1 MHFDT
6 DALQGQAH
14 RFMPKHLQALMGK
27 AQAAINSG
35 VDDAMEGVA
44 RRTFLKVSAA
54 SGFALGAFPLVA
66 AAQRA
71 GSATAPA
78 GLKPFEQPSAFVRID
93 ADGTVTV
100 TINRLEFGQGVQT
113 GLPMILAEELDAD
126 WSKVRSVHGDAS
138 AAYADPLMGMHLT
151 GGSNSIKNS
160 YTQYRELGART
171 RAMLVSAAAAQWGVD
186 ASALRT
192 SNGFVVGPG
201 GKKLGYGAL
210 AEAAMKQAVPE
221 KVALKDPKQF
231 RLIGKPTGRLDAQ
244 AKSSGQQDYGIDVR
258 LPGMLTAVVARPPVF
273 GGKVKSLDD
282 SAAKAIKGVKAV
294 LRVPTDRGGEGV
306 AVVADGYWPAKLGRD
321 ALKVE
326 WDTSAVGKPDSTA
339 LLAQY
344 RELATKPGLVAMQ
357 ADMAPLAGAAHKIS
371 AEFVFPYLAHAPMEP
386 PNCTI
391 QLDGDTAELWMGTQ
405 MPGLD
410 AMAAAKTLGLPPQ
423 NIQVHTQMAG
433 GGFGR
438 RAIPSS
444 DYVVEACGVAK
455 AVRTAGISAPVRTLW
470 SREDD
475 IKGGY
480 YRPMHV
486 HRAEIGFDAKGRI
499 LAWDHTIV
507 GQSIIK
513 GSPFEAFMVKNGI
526 DATAIE
532 GMKEPYDVPMKLSVH
547 HPEVNVPVLW
557 WRSVGS
563 THTAYV
569 METLIDEVARAT
581 QQDPVAYRMALMGD
595 KHPRHKAALQL
606 AVAQS
611 GYGKKQLAPGRA
623 WGVAVHESFESVVAY
638 VVEASVKDGT
648 PKLHRVTAGVHC
660 NLAINPKSVEAQ
672 VEGSALM
679 GLSMCLPG
687 AAITLKDGVVEQS
700 NFGDFAVPRIT
711 DMPQVTVHIVPS
723 ADPPKG
729 MGEPGLPPL
738 APAFANAI
746 AQITGK
752 TPGERRF
759 KRAGWQQKTAPK
771 RPHSPW
777 CWCWP
782 RAGASALRHRAAW
795 CTSCAPPWATKQCW
809 STRWP
814 PCAPAACPGTWRMQ
828 GTRAWAIR

>member
-1 MHFDT
+1 MHFEPS
-6 DALQGQAH
+6 AVAAARH
-14 RFMPKHLQALMGK
+14 NMPKNLLALMDK
-27 AQAAINSG
+27 AQAATDSIAN
-35 VDDAMEGVA
+35 DAADGMA
-44 RRTFLKVSAA
+44 RRTFLKVTAA
-54 SGFALGAFPLVA
+54 SGFALGAFPLA
-66 AAQRA
+66 ATAQGA
-71 GSATAPA
+71 GAAAPA
-78 GLKPFEQPSAFVRID
+78 GLKPHEQPSAFVRID

-100 TINRLEFGQGVQT
+100 TINRLDFGQGVQT

-126 WSKVRSVHGDAS
+126 WSKVRSVHGDANP
-138 AAYADPLMGMHLT
+138 AYADPAFGMHLT

-171 RAMLVSAAAAQWGVD
+171 RAMLVGAAAAQWGVD

-210 AEAAMKQAVPE
+210 AEAAMKQPVPE
-221 KVALKDPKQF
+221 KVTLKDPKQF
-231 RLIGKPTGRLDAQ
+231 RIIGKPTGRLDAK

-273 GGKVKSLDD
+273 GAKPKSLDD

-306 AVVADGYWPAKLGRD
+306 AIIADGYWPAKQGRD

-326 WDTSAVGKPDSTA
+326 WDTSAVAKPDTTA
-339 LLAQY
+339 LLVQY
-344 RELATKPGLVAMQ
+344 RELAAKPGNVAIQ
-357 ADMAPLAGAAHKIS
+357 ADMTPLAGAAHKIS

-386 PNCTI
+386 LNCTVKF
-391 QLDGDTAELWMGTQ
+391 DGDKAELWMGTQ

-410 AMAAAKTLGLPPQ
+410 AMAAAKTLGLQPQ
-423 NIQVHTQMAG
+423 NIKVNTQMAG

-438 RAIPSS
+438 RAIPTS

-455 AVRTAGISAPVRTLW
+455 AARTAGITVPVRTLW

-486 HRAEIGFDAKGRI
+486 HRAEIGFDAKGKI
-499 LAWDHTIV
+499 LAWDHAIV
-507 GQSIIK
+507 GQSITK

-532 GMKEPYDVPMKLSVH
+532 GMKEPYDLPMKLSVH
-547 HPEVNVPVLW
+547 HPDVNVPVLW

-581 QQDPVAYRMALMGD
+581 KQDPVAYRMALMGD

-611 GYGKKQLAPGRA
+611 GYGKKKLAPGRA
-623 WGVAVHESFESVVAY
+623 WGVAVHESFQSVVAY

-648 PKLHRVTAGVHC
+648 PKLHSITAGVHC
-660 NLAINPKSVEAQ
+660 NLVVNPKSVEAQ
-672 VEGSALM
+672 VQGGALM

-700 NFGDFAVPRIT
+700 NFGDFVVPRIT
-711 DMPQVTVHIVPS
+711 DMPQVAVHIVPS
-723 ADPPKG
+723 AEPPTG

-738 APAFANAI
+738 APAFANAV
-746 AQITGK
+746 AKLTGK
-752 TPGERRF
+752 TPRELPF
-759 KRAGWQQKTAPK
+759 KLA
-771 RPHSPW
+771 
-777 CWCWP
+777 
-782 RAGASALRHRAAW
+782 
-795 CTSCAPPWATKQCW
+795 
-809 STRWP
+809 
-814 PCAPAACPGTWRMQ
+814 
-828 GTRAWAIR
+828 